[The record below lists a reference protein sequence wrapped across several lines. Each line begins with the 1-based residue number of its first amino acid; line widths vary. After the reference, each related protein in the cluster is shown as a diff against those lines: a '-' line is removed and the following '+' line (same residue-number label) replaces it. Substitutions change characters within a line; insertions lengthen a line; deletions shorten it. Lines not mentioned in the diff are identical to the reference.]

1 MIATKIDKNCIFKL
15 KHMEL
20 EELKQLVAEI
30 KQKESAQ
37 HTKEQSK
44 IEEYN
49 DLLIREWNPKISNWL
64 SYLNYLCNNGYVFTS
79 KSTQD
84 NANIPFDQK
93 CICTDSQYCEF
104 GLVGDIGEK
113 RYVYMGINHK
123 DIYGEYDIRTD
134 GQYWWIERNG
144 MRLPMRI
151 QDYEELLFGSVEMHD
166 YDEDEY
172 YYISKLESFEYK
184 FDRLMEMIK
193 NKAKESI

>member
-1 MIATKIDKNCIFKL
+1 MK
-15 KHMEL
+15 L

-30 KQKESAQ
+30 KQKESVQ
-37 HTKEQSK
+37 RIKEQSK

-49 DLLIREWNPKISNWL
+49 DQLVMEWNQKISNWL
-64 SYLNYLCNNGYVFTS
+64 SCLNYLCNNGYVFTC
-79 KSTQD
+79 KSMQD
-84 NANIPFDQK
+84 NANIPFEQK
-93 CICTDSQYCEF
+93 DICTDSQYCEF

-151 QDYEELLFGSVEMHD
+151 QDYEELLFGSVEMYD

-172 YYISKLESFEYK
+172 HYINKLESFEDK